1 MKKIWKIRKD
11 SEAVS
16 PVIATILMVAIT
28 VVLAAVLYVMV
39 MGFGTGG
46 NTAPTGS
53 FTNVQKATSTSEKVF
68 FGKFNKD
75 VKPTDIKIVVE
86 NQTLSQSTT
95 YTMPTTDLS
104 GSLVVVAGG
113 TVTGIST
120 TTPPAYTDLA
130 GDKKISN
137 QDYITITFTFSGS
150 GSLSYKVSMIY
161 VPTGDSVGSITFS
174 W

>member
-1 MKKIWKIRKD
+1 
-11 SEAVS
+11 
-16 PVIATILMVAIT
+16 
-28 VVLAAVLYVMV
+28 MV

-137 QDYITITFTFSGS
+137 QDYITITFTFAGS
-150 GSLSYKVSMIY
+150 GSVSYKVSMIY